1 LIKNSENLKLFWI
14 VIRLL
19 RKERGARVER
29 YELQQIMHEHGDYLV
44 RLSYVYVK
52 SWAVAED
59 VVQDVFIKFYETE
72 NRFEQRAALKTYLA
86 KMTIHKSCDYLRSVK
101 GRLQI
106 LRQAWKTASISDV
119 SAEERTLKKLQ
130 ENEVARAVLNL
141 PLKYREVIVLY
152 YYEEMTSNAIASL
165 LSIPESTVKTR
176 LKRGRE
182 QLKLKLAPI
191 DSEVN
196 WNE

>member
-52 SWAVAED
+52 NWAVAED
-59 VVQDVFIKFYETE
+59 VVQDVFIKYYETAGS
-72 NRFEQRAALKTYLA
+72 FEQRASIKTYLA
-86 KMTIHKSCDYLRSVK
+86 KMTINKSCDYLRSVK
-101 GRLQI
+101 GRLRI
-106 LRQAWKTASISDV
+106 LQGMWKINPAADKSV
-119 SAEERTLKKLQ
+119 EERTMKKLQ
-130 ENEVARAVLNL
+130 ENEVARAVLDL

-152 YYEEMTSNAIASL
+152 YYEEMTSNAIAIMLSL
-165 LSIPESTVKTR
+165 PEGTVKTR

-182 QLKLKLAPI
+182 QLKTKLAPQ
-191 DSEVN
+191 DGEVN

>member
-1 LIKNSENLKLFWI
+1 MIKNSENLKLFWI

-52 SWAVAED
+52 NWAVAED
-59 VVQDVFIKFYETE
+59 VVQDVFIKYYETAGS
-72 NRFEQRAALKTYLA
+72 FEQRASIKTYLA
-86 KMTIHKSCDYLRSVK
+86 KMTINKSCDYLRSVK
-101 GRLQI
+101 GRLRI
-106 LRQAWKTASISDV
+106 LQGMWKINPAADKSV
-119 SAEERTLKKLQ
+119 EERTMKKLQ
-130 ENEVARAVLNL
+130 ENEVARAVLDL

-152 YYEEMTSNAIASL
+152 YYEEMTSNAIAIMLSL
-165 LSIPESTVKTR
+165 PEGTVKTR

-182 QLKLKLAPI
+182 QLKTKLAPQ
-191 DSEVN
+191 DGEVN

>member
-1 LIKNSENLKLFWI
+1 M
-14 VIRLL
+14 
-19 RKERGARVER
+19 ER
-29 YELQQIMHEHGDYLV
+29 YELQQIMQQHGDYLI

-72 NRFEQRAALKTYLA
+72 NRFEQRASLKTYLA

-106 LRQAWKTASISDV
+106 LQQAWKTASISDV
-119 SAEERTLKKLQ
+119 SIEERTLKKLQ
-130 ENEVARAVLNL
+130 ENDVARAVLNL

-165 LSIPESTVKTR
+165 LSIPEGTVKTR

-182 QLKLKLAPI
+182 QLKVKLAPI